1 MSVELLYDIVE
12 DNINGTLFFY
22 DNNKVYLKA
31 KLEGS
36 INNPQILVGGK
47 PFIQKDEELKDIKK
61 IIEEGITNIFQKILD
76 NN

>member
-1 MSVELLYDIVE
+1 MSVDLLYDIVE

-36 INNPQILVGGK
+36 INNPQILVGGRRYY
-47 PFIQKDEELKDIKK
+47 
-61 IIEEGITNIFQKILD
+61 
-76 NN
+76 